1 MSEVRRGSAAI
12 QEASKSSGG
21 GDWKPFLSAHYW
33 KGEEGEE
40 KYLLFLN
47 EVEDMPLFDMIQFIP
62 DSERDKVYYET
73 VAKTDPFFGEKSD
86 EFEKK
91 WDATPRKTNI
101 AIAVELEP
109 VVEVVNKRRKPRGFE
124 VKTIE
129 FERRILDDD
138 GEATDDTEE
147 VTAPAVGYVAQS
159 PNNFFNQI
167 SNYDA
172 NEAPITETALKIVR
186 IGKDKTTSYQIVG
199 YDELP
204 IDLTNLVEYVDGISY
219 LGDELDS
226 LIEEMEGLDTA
237 EEQALAIGK
246 RLLNLREEELIDDD
260 RYQELL
266 EGVTESMDKYGN
278 KKKSKKKDEDER
290 PRSRAAS
297 RHRTTRKERVTR
309 EEAEEPTDD
318 AGDDPDEPQADPE
331 PAEEVK
337 PARKPRASKG
347 KTSTKQTPQDRMDDL
362 RAKAAEK
369 AKARRG

>member
-12 QEASKSSGG
+12 QEAAKSSGG
-21 GDWKPFLSAHYW
+21 GGFRPFLPAHYW

-47 EVEDMPLFDMIQFIP
+47 EVEDLPLFDMIQYIP
-62 DSERDKVYYET
+62 EEVGDKTIYQET
-73 VAKTDPFFGEKSD
+73 VSKTDPFFGDKYD

-91 WDATPRKTNI
+91 WDATVRKTNV

-129 FERRILDDD
+129 FERRIFDEDD
-138 GEATDDTEE
+138 EATDETEE

-186 IGKDKTTSYQIVG
+186 IGKDKTTSYQIIG

-204 IDLTNLVEYVDGISY
+204 IDLTNLVEYVEGISY
-219 LGDELDS
+219 LGDDLDG
-226 LIEEMEGLDTA
+226 LLEEIEGLETA
-237 EEQALAIGK
+237 EEQALAIG
-246 RLLNLREEELIDDD
+246 RTLLEKREEELIDDD

-266 EGVTESMDKYGN
+266 EGVTESMDKFGN
-278 KKKSKKKDEDER
+278 KKKKGGKKEEEA

-297 RHRTTRKERVTR
+297 RRSKAK
-309 EEAEEPTDD
+309 AEEPEDD
-318 AGDDPDEPQADPE
+318 GDDPDEPKTDPE

-337 PARKPRASKG
+337 PARKAKAKASKG
-347 KTSTKQTPQDRMDDL
+347 KASSKQTPQSRMDDL
-362 RAKAAEK
+362 RKKAAERAATRK
-369 AKARRG
+369 

>member
-1 MSEVRRGSAAI
+1 MGQFR
-12 QEASKSSGG
+12 
-21 GDWKPFLSAHYW
+21 PFLPAHYW

-40 KYLLFLN
+40 RYLLFLN
-47 EVEDMPLFDMIQFIP
+47 AVEDMPLFDMIQYIP
-62 DSERDKVYYET
+62 EEVGDRTIYQET
-73 VAKTDPFFGEKSD
+73 VSKTDPFFGEKHD
-86 EFEKK
+86 AFVDQK
-91 WDATPRKTNI
+91 DATVRKTNV

-129 FERRILDDD
+129 FERRILDED

-186 IGKDKTTSYQIVG
+186 IGKDKTTSYQIIG

-204 IDLTNLVEYVDGISY
+204 IDLTNLVEYVEGISY
-219 LGDELDS
+219 LGDDLDG
-226 LIEEMEGLDTA
+226 LLEEIEGLDTA
-237 EEQALAIGK
+237 EEQALAIGST
-246 RLLNLREEELIDDD
+246 LLEKREEELIDGD
-260 RYQELL
+260 RYDELL
-266 EGVTESMDKYGN
+266 ESTPDHSMDKYGN
-278 KKKSKKKDEDER
+278 KKKGKKEEEA

-297 RHRTTRKERVTR
+297 RRTAKAAAKADPE
-309 EEAEEPTDD
+309 DD
-318 AGDDPDEPQADPE
+318 GDDPDEPATDPE

-337 PARKPRASKG
+337 PARKAKAKASKA
-347 KTSTKQTPQDRMDDL
+347 KASTKQTPQSRMDDL
-362 RAKAAEK
+362 RAKAQER
-369 AKARRG
+369 AKARKS

>member
-12 QEASKSSGG
+12 QEAAKSSGG
-21 GDWKPFLSAHYW
+21 GEFRPFLPAHYW

-47 EVEDMPLFDMIQFIP
+47 DVEDMPLFDMIQYIP
-62 DSERDKVYYET
+62 KEVGDKTIYNET
-73 VAKTDPFFGEKSD
+73 VAKTDPFFGEKYD

-91 WDATPRKTNI
+91 WDATVRKTNV

-129 FERRILDDD
+129 FERRIFDDD
-138 GEATDDTEE
+138 GEATDETEE
-147 VTAPAVGYVAQS
+147 VTAPCVGYVAQS
-159 PNNFFNQI
+159 PNNFFNLI

-172 NEAPITETALKIVR
+172 NEAPVTETALKIVR
-186 IGKDKTTSYQIVG
+186 VGKDKTTSYQIVG

-246 RLLNLREEELIDDD
+246 KLLDLREEELIDDD

-266 EGVTESMDKYGN
+266 EGVTESMDKFGN
-278 KKKSKKKDEDER
+278 KKKSNKKKEEEA

-297 RHRTTRKERVTR
+297 RRRPAKAKAEP
-309 EEAEEPTDD
+309 EASED
-318 AGDDPDEPQADPE
+318 GDEPDEPAQDPE

-337 PARKPRASKG
+337 PARKSRAKA
-347 KTSTKQTPQDRMDDL
+347 KTSSKQTPQSRMDDL
-362 RAKAAEK
+362 RAKAAER
-369 AKARRG
+369 AKARKS